1 MLSFN
6 DPLTMI
12 LVLALSAWGGM
23 YVFRLVRLGIGSRQ
37 EPDDLGERTERLLSE
52 YRRKHNQKKVE
63 D

>member
-6 DPLTMI
+6 DPLTLI

-23 YVFRLVRLGIGSRQ
+23 YVFRLIRLGIGSKKKQ
-37 EPDDLGERTERLLSE
+37 DDLGERTERLLSE
-52 YRRKHNQKKVE
+52 YRRKHEQNKTE